1 MAGVPQVR
9 RSQAIGSR
17 NRASLRLALDVGLKA
32 IDTLDRIIGFMLHR
46 RFIAFATLAVLS
58 LTASGVTLELH
69 HDDACGPSH
78 SQSSDCR
85 TCYLIMVG
93 RTAVAETPLIAP
105 IGDEFVCAASPI
117 THDAPIVGS
126 RHTSAAP
133 RAPPTV

>member
-1 MAGVPQVR
+1 MVA
-9 RSQAIGSR
+9 
-17 NRASLRLALDVGLKA
+17 
-32 IDTLDRIIGFMLHR
+32 FMLRR
-46 RFIAFATLAVLS
+46 RFISYAILAVLS

-69 HDDACGPSH
+69 HDDACATSH
-78 SQSSDCR
+78 SQSTDCR

-117 THDAPIVGS
+117 THNAPLAGS